1 MYAEGEI
8 ASRTKRV
15 QWSMQ
20 RFQGPEASCVEN
32 KLGFIELTSVRVY
45 GLMVNVN
52 FGRLDYLTWDY
63 NFVQKC
69 LLIVVCSWGWPLI
82 FALYCML

>member
-1 MYAEGEI
+1 
-8 ASRTKRV
+8 
-15 QWSMQ
+15 MQ

-52 FGRLDYLTWDY
+52 FGRLDYLTCDY
-63 NFVQKC
+63 NFVQ
-69 LLIVVCSWGWPLI
+69 
-82 FALYCML
+82 